1 VRECLNWNIPIL
13 KPKGEGEMR
22 RGILIGVALVM
33 SLAICSFLA
42 GCKSE
47 KKNTLEGVWERVEVR
62 FTTAGKTES
71 PTRKAIKIFTKNHW
85 IILEQ
90 EPNRPKISAEA
101 TDSELLNA
109 AKTFKAFAGTY
120 TLKGDTLTES
130 IEFAPPPRSIG
141 ISIPF
146 QIRWEGDRWIQT
158 GKFPKGAGFADDG
171 AESYEVWKRIE

>member
-1 VRECLNWNIPIL
+1 
-13 KPKGEGEMR
+13 MR
-22 RGILIGVALVM
+22 REALVGIM
-33 SLAICSFLA
+33 SVMLFAICSFLV

-47 KKNTLEGVWERVEVR
+47 KKNTLEGVWERVEAR

-71 PTRKAIKIFTKNHW
+71 PTRKAIKIFTKNYW
-85 IILEQ
+85 VILEQ
-90 EPNRPKISAEA
+90 EPNRPTVSAEA

-109 AKTFKAFAGTY
+109 ARTFEAFAGTY
-120 TLKGDTLTES
+120 TLKGDTLTEF
-130 IEFAPPPRSIG
+130 IDFAPPPRSIG

-158 GKFPKGAGFADDG
+158 GKFPMGAGFADDD